1 MNDVPAHGS
10 AETQCRTMK
19 GESRA
24 LVALLFSQKRLL
36 TAIALFSVASAGAAL
51 AQPVVVARVIDSVST
66 GQHFASMIWLLIALL
81 AVSTGLSGVQQYLLL
96 RIGEGVVLDTRR
108 CLILRLLRLRMSQYD
123 RRSVGDF
130 VSRVNSD
137 TTALRSALIETA
149 ISVFSGALTIIGA
162 GLAMALLNWQLLTLT
177 ILIVALSLVSVL
189 GLGRLVRGASVQAQ
203 EALGKLTTSLERGLR
218 GIRTVRATNATD
230 REERHIEAYAV
241 DSWRA
246 GIATAK
252 YISIIAPVSGLCTQI
267 SLLTVLGVGGYQVS
281 VGAMSIADLIAFML
295 FLVMLVIPLGQ
306 AFSAVGSFSQ
316 ALGAFARI
324 RELLQLPVEEEQP
337 LRRSTRRE
345 PREATPNTEQPAV
358 VFADVT
364 FSYES
369 ENQSD
374 DDSPTLDRVS
384 FEVPRG
390 KRVAIVGPSGAGKS
404 TIFQLI
410 ERFYEPTSGSIRVFG
425 YDTAS
430 ANPASLRKLIG
441 YVEQDAP
448 AIGGSLRSNLTMARP
463 DATESDCISALQQVN
478 LGALLDRASG
488 GLEVEIGEAGVMLSG
503 GERQRLAIARALLA
517 APPLLLLDESTSS
530 LDSQN
535 EAQMRRAIDSVATGR
550 SLVVIAHRLATVVD
564 SDEIIVLDRGRI
576 IGRGRHE
583 ELLVSSPFYH
593 DLAETQ
599 LLTS

>member
-1 MNDVPAHGS
+1 MNDVPVSGS
-10 AETQCRTMK
+10 TETQCRTTK

-24 LVALLFSQKRLL
+24 LVALLFAQRKLL
-36 TAIALFSVASAGAAL
+36 AAIALFSVASAGAAL
-51 AQPVVVARVIDSVST
+51 AQPLVVARVIDSVST
-66 GQHFASMIWLLIALL
+66 GQHFTSMIWLLVALL
-81 AVSTGLSGVQQYLLL
+81 AVSTGLSGIQQYLLL

-108 CLILRLLRLRMSQYD
+108 CLILRLLRLRIPQYD

-137 TTALRSALIETA
+137 TTVLRSALIETA

-162 GLAMALLNWQLLTLT
+162 GVAMALLNWQLLTLT

-218 GIRTVRATNATD
+218 GIRTVRATNATG
-230 REERHIEAYAV
+230 REEQRIEAYAV

-337 LRRSTRRE
+337 LERPTWLE
-345 PREATPNTEQPAV
+345 PREATPDTRQPAV
-358 VFADVT
+358 VFDDVT
-364 FSYES
+364 FSYEG
-369 ENQSD
+369 ENQSGN
-374 DDSPTLDRVS
+374 DSPTLHRVS
-384 FEVPRG
+384 FEVPQG

-410 ERFYEPTSGSIRVFG
+410 ERFYEPTSGSIKVFG
-425 YDTAS
+425 HDTAS
-430 ANPASLRKLIG
+430 VDPASLRKLIG

-463 DATESDCISALQQVN
+463 DATDSECIAALQQVN
-478 LGALLDRASG
+478 LRALLDRASG
-488 GLEVEIGEAGVMLSG
+488 GLEAEIGEAGVMLSG

-535 EAQMRRAIDSVATGR
+535 EAQMRRAVDSVATGR

-583 ELLVSSPFYH
+583 ELLVSTPLYR

-599 LLTS
+599 LLTA

>member
-1 MNDVPAHGS
+1 MNDVLAPGS
-10 AETQCRTMK
+10 AETQCRTTK

-24 LVALLFSQKRLL
+24 LVALLFAQRKLL
-36 TAIALFSVASAGAAL
+36 AAIALFSVASAGAAL
-51 AQPVVVARVIDSVST
+51 AQPLVVARVINSVST
-66 GQHFASMIWLLIALL
+66 GQHFTSMIWLLIALL

-108 CLILRLLRLRMSQYD
+108 CLILRLLRLRIPQYD

-137 TTALRSALIETA
+137 TTVLRSALIETA

-162 GLAMALLNWQLLTLT
+162 GVAMALLNWQLLTLT

-189 GLGRLVRGASVQAQ
+189 GLGRLVRSASVQAQ

-218 GIRTVRATNATD
+218 GIRTVRATNATG
-230 REERHIEAYAV
+230 REERRIEAYAV

-337 LRRSTRRE
+337 LDRPTGRE
-345 PREATPNTEQPAV
+345 LREATPDAGQPAV
-358 VFADVT
+358 VFEDVT
-364 FSYES
+364 FSYDG
-369 ENQSD
+369 ENRSD
-374 DDSPTLDRVS
+374 NDSPTLDRVS

-410 ERFYEPTSGSIRVFG
+410 ERFYEPTTGSIKVFG
-425 YDTAS
+425 HDTAS
-430 ANPASLRKLIG
+430 VDPASLRKLIG

-463 DATESDCISALQQVN
+463 DATDPDCIAALQQVN

-488 GLEVEIGEAGVMLSG
+488 GLEAEIGEAGVMLSG
-503 GERQRLAIARALLA
+503 GERQRLAIARALLT

-535 EAQMRRAIDSVATGR
+535 EAQMRRAVDSVATGR

-564 SDEIIVLDRGRI
+564 SDEIIVIDRGRI
-576 IGRGRHE
+576 VGRGRHE
-583 ELLVSSPFYH
+583 DLLVSTPLYR